1 MEMQKRHDFC
11 ERSVTVSYA
20 AAIDPETSCCALKFK
35 HFHYENGLIVIPL
48 LGSTAVCTERGGG
61 EEKKRGEERE
71 REKRTVV
78 AGHGKKKWFPK
89 THGVIPGS
97 HHSCL

>member
-11 ERSVTVSYA
+11 ERPVTVSYA
-20 AAIDPETSCCALKFK
+20 AAIDPEMSCCALNFK

-48 LGSTAVCTERGGG
+48 LGSTAICTERGGG

-71 REKRTVV
+71 KRTVV
-78 AGHGKKKWFPK
+78 AGHGKNGFQRPME
-89 THGVIPGS
+89 
-97 HHSCL
+97 